1 MTGEACDILIV
12 DDQLGVR
19 RLLFEAFIDQG
30 LRVETASSGAEA
42 IRKTI
47 AATPLL
53 ILLDIKMPGMSGLET
68 LEELQRINPEIQVV
82 MMTAYGELD
91 ILVETRSRGVQH
103 YINKPFDLD
112 EVRYLVKGLLMVE
125 KDRRKRARETG

>member
-12 DDQLGVR
+12 DDQPGVR

-82 MMTAYGELD
+82 MITAYGELD

>member
-12 DDQLGVR
+12 DDQPGVR

>member
-12 DDQLGVR
+12 DDQPGVR

-112 EVRYLVKGLLMVE
+112 EVRYLVK
-125 KDRRKRARETG
+125 AC

>member
-1 MTGEACDILIV
+1 MIRV
-12 DDQLGVR
+12 FVWKQLQAVR
-19 RLLFEAFIDQG
+19 RLSENNC
-30 LRVETASSGAEA
+30 SNS
-42 IRKTI
+42 
-47 AATPLL
+47 LL

>member
-1 MTGEACDILIV
+1 
-12 DDQLGVR
+12 
-19 RLLFEAFIDQG
+19 
-30 LRVETASSGAEA
+30 
-42 IRKTI
+42 
-47 AATPLL
+47 
-53 ILLDIKMPGMSGLET
+53 
-68 LEELQRINPEIQVV
+68 